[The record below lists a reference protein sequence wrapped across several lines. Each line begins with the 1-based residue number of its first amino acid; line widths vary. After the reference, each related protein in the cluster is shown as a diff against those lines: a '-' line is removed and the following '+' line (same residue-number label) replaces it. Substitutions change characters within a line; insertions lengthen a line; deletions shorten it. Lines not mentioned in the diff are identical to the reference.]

1 MSNIPFNTVASVLGS
16 TTVARQLASAQDKKV
31 HEQIRSQRQVVAAT
45 ELSREEV
52 DDPGNHDLQQ
62 VHDED
67 KGHGEQKRRKRRPT
81 QEQVDIEGIEVPA
94 QPPMEPPPASHLD
107 ISA

>member
-16 TTVARQLASAQDKKV
+16 TTVARQLGSAQDKKV
-31 HEQIRSQRQVVAAT
+31 QEQIRSQRQVAAAT
-45 ELSREEV
+45 EVSREEV
-52 DDPGNHDLQQ
+52 DDPGNHELQQ

-67 KGHGEQKRRKRRPT
+67 KGHGEQKRRRKRSAG
-81 QEQVDIEGIEVPA
+81 EQVDIEGIEVQESPPVVKPA
-94 QPPMEPPPASHLD
+94 ASHLD